1 MTMTTRMLVEDFLQ
15 GGFPRGTQLIN
26 GEVVMNDPTLLHQ
39 RAVSRIHL
47 ALGIWTTADP
57 QRGEA
62 GLGGNWRFGPATSLI
77 PDVWWVPADISAQL
91 EGLLHD
97 EPPGIAVEVR
107 SPSTWHYDTGVK
119 LRYYESAGVQEVW
132 LVDTAACSVIVHHRS
147 TPACPVFDES
157 YEIAEGELTSP
168 LLDGFAM
175 AVPPLFAGSA
185 STS

>member
-1 MTMTTRMLVEDFLQ
+1 
-15 GGFPRGTQLIN
+15 
-26 GEVVMNDPTLLHQ
+26 MNDPTLLHQ
-39 RAVSRIHL
+39 RAVGRIYL
-47 ALGIWTTADP
+47 ALGNWSMADP

-62 GLGGNWRFGPATSLI
+62 GLGCNWRFGPATSLI
-77 PDVWWVPADISAQL
+77 PDVWWVPPAISAQL

-97 EPPGIAVEVR
+97 EHPGIAVEVR

-119 LRYYESAGVQEVW
+119 LRCYESAGVHEVW
-132 LVDTAACSVIVHHRS
+132 LVDTAARSVIVHHRS

-157 YEIAEGELTSP
+157 YEIAEGQLTSP

-185 STS
+185 SPA